1 MRARIKFPNFA
12 IARREQHGW
21 TTRRSVDN
29 IHFSKEMRITAT
41 KTKTT
46 TTTRLF
52 SLSFHQSKMTALSFE
67 KLSIPTRCCYF
78 SSLQTSNDVDNSDS
92 NDNSDYNDYD
102 YDDNNIAD
110 DHDHDHDDE
119 NNTKRRIWLD
129 PKALLSDRTSR
140 FINQPLGSLHH
151 LDIKLASVDLIR
163 ECGKLNSFEGM
174 KMASDLLERM
184 IEEKKHVNL
193 EINNSSNN
201 NNNGSTSSI
210 VIVPDRTFKMV
221 MYGWANI
228 CKKVSIAPQRM
239 REVLDLMI
247 QEAEYDKS
255 IKQEMETNRIK
266 NDESNNSGDDDNKN
280 KNNKQDSDN
289 LFEGL
294 SCEPTVDIYN
304 TLLQGLSQAASRSIQ
319 AAIEAEHA
327 LKTMKKMNRNRG
339 WHTKPN
345 TRSYSLVMNAY
356 AKTKHVTAGERA
368 ESVLRKMIQCYE
380 EEKEA
385 YLEEYGVQ
393 YDIFDTHT
401 NERNIVTPD
410 TIAYSIV
417 IQAYGQSD
425 SDDAAGK
432 ALNLLNEL
440 INSDNPML
448 QPDAFAFANTINAFS
463 RKAAK
468 LQSPHARFEAAQQAE
483 DILWMMVDEIKKRPQ
498 MEVTDDNTNG
508 SLEDSQQSSNRLSG
522 SIVPFNSCL
531 NAWAQSFTRESPHRA
546 DDLLQRMLDP
556 ELQSL
561 AQIYPNAVSFNT
573 CMLAWSKSSKFE
585 EGSSAPERAE
595 ELLNLL
601 KEISKGD
608 DDDNSHDKQNS
619 KLRPDVRSYVT
630 VMNAYAI
637 SHRKD
642 SVFHTYR
649 LLKDLIQDVR
659 EGYFDTGDNKD
670 KINASPFTILFKAV
684 ANTKKIDMSSNELED
699 LAFGPLDGDE
709 EELSEVIDPYSIAL
723 KTYSDLLK
731 DAHDLG
737 VRADHFAF
745 SEMLAVVEAHTDAES
760 IERRQRIE
768 EIFHDACQAGHVS
781 SMVVRAMQKACPN
794 DIMLKDLLQLRGN
807 DTVVSIESINRFPK
821 QWTARVS
828 QEFRRV
834 SSRSEHF
841 RKQTNFFGAN
851 NSKKNNN
858 NSSKKKHSKKGPFRK
873 NIIKR
878 K

>member
-1 MRARIKFPNFA
+1 M
-12 IARREQHGW
+12 
-21 TTRRSVDN
+21 
-29 IHFSKEMRITAT
+29 
-41 KTKTT
+41 
-46 TTTRLF
+46 
-52 SLSFHQSKMTALSFE
+52 MTVLSFE
-67 KLSIPTRCCYF
+67 NLSLPTRCCYF
-78 SSLQTSNDVDNSDS
+78 SSFQTSNDVDNS
-92 NDNSDYNDYD
+92 DYD

-110 DHDHDHDDE
+110 DHDDDDE
-119 NNTKRRIWLD
+119 NTKRRIWLD
-129 PKALLSDRTSR
+129 PKALLSDRVSR

-163 ECGKLNSFEGM
+163 ECGKLNTFEGM

-193 EINNSSNN
+193 ENN
-201 NNNGSTSSI
+201 NNNIGPNSI
-210 VIVPDRTFKMV
+210 LIVPDRTFKMV

-255 IKQEMETNRIK
+255 IKREMETNRIK
-266 NDESNNSGDDDNKN
+266 YNESNNSGDDNNDND
-280 KNNKQDSDN
+280 NNNNNNNNNYSNNNNNNNNTQVDDN
-289 LFEGL
+289 FYEGL

-327 LKTMKKMNRNRG
+327 LSTMKKMNRNRG

-393 YDIFDTHT
+393 YNTLDPHS
-401 NERNIVTPD
+401 NERNLVTPD
-410 TIAYSIV
+410 TVAYSIV

-440 INSDNPML
+440 VNSDNPML

-468 LQSPHARFEAAQQAE
+468 LQSPHARFEAAQHAE

-498 MEVTDDNTNG
+498 MEVTDDDTDG
-508 SLEDSQQSSNRLSG
+508 SLDDSQQSSNRLSG

-556 ELQSL
+556 ELQAL

-585 EGSSAPERAE
+585 EGYSAPERAE

-601 KEISKGD
+601 KALSKEDDD
-608 DDDNSHDKQNS
+608 DDDNPHDKQNS

-642 SVFHTYR
+642 SVFHTHR
-649 LLKDLIQDVR
+649 LLTDLVQDVR

-684 ANTKKIDMSSNELED
+684 ANTKKIDMSSNEIEE

-709 EELSEVIDPYSIAL
+709 EGLSSEVIDPYSIAL

-781 SMVVRAMQKACPN
+781 SMVVRSMQKACPN

-821 QWTARVS
+821 QWTARVP

-834 SSRSEHF
+834 SSRSDHF

-858 NSSKKKHSKKGPFRK
+858 KKKHSNKGSFRK
-873 NIIKR
+873 NITKR